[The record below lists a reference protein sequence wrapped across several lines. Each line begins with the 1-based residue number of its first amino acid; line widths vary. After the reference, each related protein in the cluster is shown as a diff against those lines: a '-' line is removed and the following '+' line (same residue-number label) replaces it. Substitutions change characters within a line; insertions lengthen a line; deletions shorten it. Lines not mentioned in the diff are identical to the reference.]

1 MSVAAE
7 PFAVVLRR
15 ARRAARM
22 SQIDMARCLGIGN
35 WVVSFTETRS
45 KRIDEKM
52 IRAWGTVLGLEAVL
66 SFEPVSRALVDGMF
80 RKSVERIRVEAAYPK
95 APDGRR
101 A

>member
-1 MSVAAE
+1 MSE

-15 ARRAARM
+15 ARRAASM
-22 SQIDMARCLGIGN
+22 SQIDMARCLGVGN
-35 WVVSFTETRS
+35 WTVCFTETRS
-45 KRIDEKM
+45 KRIDENM

-66 SFEPVSRALVDGMF
+66 SFAPVSKDLVDGMF
-80 RKSVERIRVEAAYPK
+80 RKNVERIRVEAAFPK